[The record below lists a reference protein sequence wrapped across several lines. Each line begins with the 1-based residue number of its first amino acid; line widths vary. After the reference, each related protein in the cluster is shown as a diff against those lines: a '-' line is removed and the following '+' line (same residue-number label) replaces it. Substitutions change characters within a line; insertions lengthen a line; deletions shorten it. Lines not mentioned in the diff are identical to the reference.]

1 MKKFLALVL
10 TLVFTLSFA
19 AIAEE
24 KTAVTTYEA
33 VLVGQQGDRVHPDPR
48 RRVLLL

>member
-24 KTAVTTYEA
+24 KTAVTTYA
-33 VLVGQQGDRVHPDPR
+33 DYVAADVDTPVD
-48 RRVLLL
+48 V